1 MQGLLLDDDDML
13 VDDALDDDDVLA
25 DDELHFPP
33 TVPGLFCLTK
43 HRASVALSPLNA
55 TTAYECKH
63 GAKSG
68 AVWHIVVMAPS
79 AKYVMLFI
87 GTLWYA

>member
-55 TTAYECKH
+55 TTA
-63 GAKSG
+63 
-68 AVWHIVVMAPS
+68 
-79 AKYVMLFI
+79 
-87 GTLWYA
+87 